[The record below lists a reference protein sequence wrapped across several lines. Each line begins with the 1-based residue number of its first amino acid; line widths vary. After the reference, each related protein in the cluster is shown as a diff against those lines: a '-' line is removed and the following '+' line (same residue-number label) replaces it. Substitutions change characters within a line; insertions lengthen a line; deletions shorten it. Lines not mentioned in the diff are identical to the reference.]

1 VAAWPAIFQYNNWP
15 LPEQLQSYQKTPNEE
30 ELNDYLRKHDKTPD
44 LAWVYTV
51 IAGMLNI
58 LVIYDA
64 FAGPAYGFAGLLG
77 WPGAAYGDGWP

>member
-1 VAAWPAIFQYNNWP
+1 MNILRAFQRAP
-15 LPEQLQSYQKTPNEE
+15 SET
-30 ELNDYLRKHDKTPD
+30 ELNDYLRDHDKTPD

-64 FAGPAYGFAGLLG
+64 FAGPAYGASV
-77 WPGAAYGDGWP
+77 PAAPEPKKEGAAVG